1 MLAAPKP
8 VHSKKLFKA
17 FKKPA
22 KVMQSLE
29 DMRWDPMPS
38 AECLA
43 FDTMVT
49 KENAEKCD
57 LEWML
62 FTEHCDEN
70 EDDQVCTDAIEAWFN
85 QETE

>member
-1 MLAAPKP
+1 
-8 VHSKKLFKA
+8 
-17 FKKPA
+17 
-22 KVMQSLE
+22 
-29 DMRWDPMPS
+29 MPS

-49 KENAEKCD
+49 KDNAEKCD
-57 LEWML
+57 LEWL
-62 FTEHCDEN
+62 LWTEHCDEN